1 MLANAE
7 LVNWSEKDSR
17 KEKKEEK
24 EKKNVVPVKR
34 IIFDVTEQE
43 SDQ

>member
-7 LVNWSEKDSR
+7 LDNWSDKER
-17 KEKKEEK
+17 GKEKTEEEGKKKES
-24 EKKNVVPVKR
+24 PVKR
-34 IIFDVTEQE
+34 IIFDVIEHE